1 MRAARPV
8 TRASLK
14 SFYSMQ
20 VHCLFAF
27 CKPMTANY
35 RCPRGSHPCTM
46 LSFTIG
52 GSGVVRRDGSRL
64 AYGPSSILVHPA
76 NEMYWIEQ
84 DAAGQH
90 ICIGMRGCNAESI
103 KPGVH
108 RVPAAL
114 KDTALQLR
122 GLILNT
128 KQWSQIR
135 IELLAGLASIT
146 LFELHPAEESSGLA
160 QRARKIIHSEYQR
173 ALSVHE
179 LAERLHFS
187 VDHLRAKFHAAYGVS
202 PKHYLHQYRLEAAK
216 DLLRSSTIAVQ
227 EAARLCGFSDP
238 FYFSRQFRLNTGY
251 SPSHWRERH
260 APA

>member
-1 MRAARPV
+1 M
-8 TRASLK
+8 
-14 SFYSMQ
+14 SFHNMQ

-27 CKPMTANY
+27 CKPMTLNY
-35 RCPRGSHPCTM
+35 RCPRGSHPCTAIT
-46 LSFTIG
+46 FTIG
-52 GSGVVRRDGSRL
+52 GSGVVRRDGGSL
-64 AYGPSSILVHPA
+64 PFGASSILVHPA
-76 NEMYWIEQ
+76 NEVYCIEQ
-84 DAAGQH
+84 GAAGQH
-90 ICIGMRGCNAESI
+90 ICIGLRGCNAESI

-114 KDTALQLR
+114 KDTAHELR
-122 GLILNT
+122 GLILNP

-135 IELLAGLASIT
+135 IELLAGIASIT
-146 LFELHPAEESSGLA
+146 LFELHPAEESPGLA
-160 QRARKIIHSEYQR
+160 QRARKIIHSEYQGT
-173 ALSVHE
+173 LSIQD

-227 EAARLCGFSDP
+227 EAAKLCGFSDP
-238 FYFSRQFRLNTGY
+238 LHFSKQFRLNTGF

-260 APA
+260 ARV